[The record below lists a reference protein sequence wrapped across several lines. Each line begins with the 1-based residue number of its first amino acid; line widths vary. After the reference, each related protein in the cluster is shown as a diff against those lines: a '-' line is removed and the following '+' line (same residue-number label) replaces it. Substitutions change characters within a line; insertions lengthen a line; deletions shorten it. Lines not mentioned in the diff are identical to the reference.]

1 MDFEYIEIDDVVRDR
16 IKKTI
21 GDNLKKCRKKAGL
34 TQEELADR
42 INSRGEHISKIER
55 GLVEPKIIMIYHICV
70 VLGISVN
77 ELFSGQRVAN
87 RMPMGFSEEYAKLT
101 DQQVALVDSIIDIL
115 VNQNNNNGKQ

>member
-115 VNQNNNNGKQ
+115 VNQNNDNGKQ

>member
-70 VLGISVN
+70 VLGISVK

-115 VNQNNNNGKQ
+115 VNQNNDNGKQ